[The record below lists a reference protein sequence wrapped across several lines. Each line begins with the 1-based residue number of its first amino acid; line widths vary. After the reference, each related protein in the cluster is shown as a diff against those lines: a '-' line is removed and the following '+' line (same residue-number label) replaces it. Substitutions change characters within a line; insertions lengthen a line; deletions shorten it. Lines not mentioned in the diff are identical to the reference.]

1 MSRTKAIAVTAA
13 LLVALAT
20 STTPTPNPPF
30 AADKYTY
37 ENWGPNGEILSARE
51 AGPDANNHYAGD
63 VLMQTNWDA
72 GTVRTSTSNYG
83 PVIGSTTPDGMTWS
97 DVFGSI
103 SPVSLGFFGIS
114 FALGVSVLGA
124 AWGIFLT
131 GSSLVGAAIKVPR
144 IKSKNLISVIFCE
157 ALAIYGVII
166 AIICATKIKSSEVI
180 GDQIDNAAG
189 ATHFGV
195 KLEAGPEVYFGGYCF
210 FWTGVTVG
218 LANLFCGICVG
229 VVGSACA
236 LSDAQDP
243 RMFVKILIVEIFGS
257 ALGLFGIIVGI
268 IMSSNTSA
276 SFANSNTEFA

>member
-1 MSRTKAIAVTAA
+1 MKTVLLVGAVA
-13 LLVALAT
+13 LLGYAYAENVQTLGNT
-20 STTPTPNPPF
+20 
-30 AADKYTY
+30 
-37 ENWGPNGEILSARE
+37 NWGPNGEIL
-51 AGPDANNHYAGD
+51 DYAGEASPGIGG
-63 VLMQTNWDA
+63 LFKTTWNSGMAQ
-72 GTVRTSTSNYG
+72 SNTM
-83 PVIGSTTPDGMTWS
+83 PIHGSNQADGMTWG
-97 DVFGSI
+97 DTFGYV
-103 SPVSLGFFGIS
+103 SPVSLGFFGIA

-166 AIICATKIKSSEVI
+166 AIICATKIKAADVI
-180 GDQIDNAAG
+180 SDQYDSQNG
-189 ATHFGV
+189 VTHWGLM
-195 KLEAGPEVYFGGYCF
+195 LESGPEVYFGGYCF

-243 RMFVKILIVEIFGS
+243 RMFVKILIIEIFGS

-276 SFANSNTEFA
+276 SFGSSNTAF

>member
-1 MSRTKAIAVTAA
+1 MGNLVHEEMSLQHILGGTLAVLSLAYAA
-13 LLVALAT
+13 NDV
-20 STTPTPNPPF
+20 STT
-30 AADKYTY
+30 YQ
-37 ENWGPNGEILSARE
+37 NWGPNGEILDYSGTGLSSGSLFKSVWESGVSAS
-51 AGPDANNHYAGD
+51 APSQA
-63 VLMQTNWDA
+63 
-72 GTVRTSTSNYG
+72 STQA
-83 PVIGSTTPDGMTWS
+83 DGMTWG
-97 DVFGSI
+97 DTFGYV
-103 SPVSLGFFGIS
+103 SPVSLGFFGIA

-166 AIICATKIKSSEVI
+166 AIICATKIKAADVI
-180 GDQIDNAAG
+180 SDQYDSQNG
-189 ATHFGV
+189 ATHWGLM
-195 KLEAGPEVYFGGYCF
+195 LEAGPEVYFGGYCF
-210 FWTGVTVG
+210 FWTGLTVG

-243 RMFVKILIVEIFGS
+243 RMFVKILIIEIFGS

-276 SFANSNTEFA
+276 SFGSSNTAFV

>member
-1 MSRTKAIAVTAA
+1 MTMMALPKLIAG
-13 LLVALAT
+13 LIMIVALVEAVNDV
-20 STTPTPNPPF
+20 ST
-30 AADKYTY
+30 AYQ
-37 ENWGPNGEILSARE
+37 NWGPDGQILSYNEIDTAKDGHYFQTVWS
-51 AGPDANNHYAGD
+51 AGVAVDSAKAP
-63 VLMQTNWDA
+63 
-72 GTVRTSTSNYG
+72 TSY
-83 PVIGSTTPDGMTWS
+83 STLEDGMTWG
-97 DVFGSI
+97 DTFGYV
-103 SPVSLGFFGIS
+103 SPVFLGFFGIA

-166 AIICATKIKSSEVI
+166 AIICATKIKAADVTS
-180 GDQIDNAAG
+180 DQYDTQLG
-189 ATHFGV
+189 VTHWGL

-243 RMFVKILIVEIFGS
+243 RMFVKILIIEIFGS

-276 SFANSNTEFA
+276 SFASSNTAFV

>member
-1 MSRTKAIAVTAA
+1 MAMPGVSTLGACLAVA
-13 LLVALAT
+13 LLALAGAE
-20 STTPTPNPPF
+20 N
-30 AADKYTY
+30 AGEYAYQ
-37 ENWGPNGEILSARE
+37 NWGPNGQVMVHNE
-51 AGPDANNHYAGD
+51 NGD
-63 VLMQTNWDA
+63 NTGGLFNTTWTSGVSLT
-72 GTVRTSTSNYG
+72 GTAPSSYSTKA
-83 PVIGSTTPDGMTWS
+83 DGMFWS
-97 DVFGSI
+97 DNFGSV
-103 SPVSLGFFGIS
+103 SPVFLGFFGIA

-166 AIICATKIKSSEVI
+166 AIICATKIKSADVI
-180 GDQIDNAAG
+180 ADMYDTQHG
-189 ATHFGV
+189 ASHWGV
-195 KLEAGPEVYFGGYCF
+195 KLEAGPNVYFGGYCF
-210 FWTGVTVG
+210 FWTGLTVG

-243 RMFVKILIVEIFGS
+243 RMFVKILIIEIFGS

-276 SFANSNTEFA
+276 SFGASLAEFA

>member
-1 MSRTKAIAVTAA
+1 MAKLIVASSVVFV
-13 LLVALAT
+13 LLALAR
-20 STTPTPNPPF
+20 
-30 AADKYTY
+30 ADNNKDFTY
-37 ENWGPNGEILSARE
+37 SNWGPNGE
-51 AGPDANNHYAGD
+51 
-63 VLMQTNWDA
+63 VLVADQATYSSPNVKTHLYKTQW
-72 GTVRTSTSNYG
+72 TSGVEQSSGAPYYQ
-83 PVIGSTTPDGMTWS
+83 STKSDGLYWS
-97 DVFGSI
+97 DAFGSV
-103 SPVSLGFFGIS
+103 SPVFLGFFGIA

-166 AIICATKIKSSEVI
+166 AIICATKIKAADVI
-180 GDQIDNAAG
+180 GDAYDTQL
-189 ATHFGV
+189 GV
-195 KLEAGPEVYFGGYCF
+195 SHWGLKGEVGPNVYFGGYCF

-243 RMFVKILIVEIFGS
+243 RMFVKILIIEIFGS

-276 SFANSNTEFA
+276 SFANSMAEFK